1 MQLTVYRARWVL
13 PVSSPPIRDGAVM
26 VDEDGRIA
34 AVAPA
39 AALQLPERAAV
50 EDLGEAALL
59 PGLVNVH
66 AHPELAMF
74 RGALEDLPFRDWI
87 LRLVGAK
94 RAVLED
100 AELRSQPDPE
110 LFQWAAERGRRI
122 VTENI
127 KDFRPLL
134 VHAYTTCEPA
144 ASLLLVSPRR
154 FPRGT
159 GERTQAI
166 VKALD
171 AWLGQ
176 PDADERPDEDWLV

>member
-1 MQLTVYRARWVL
+1 M
-13 PVSSPPIRDGAVM
+13 SPRLLL
-26 VDEDGRIA
+26 DEHYAIEIA
-34 AVAPA
+34 
-39 AALQLPERAAV
+39 ER
-50 EDLGEAALL
+50 
-59 PGLVNVH
+59 
-66 AHPELAMF
+66 
-74 RGALEDLPFRDWI
+74 
-87 LRLVGAK
+87 LRSDSHDVVT
-94 RAVLED
+94 VLED
-100 AELRSQPDPE
+100 AELRAQPDAE
-110 LFQWAAERGRRI
+110 LFRWAAAQGLRI

-134 VHAYTTCEPA
+134 VHAYTTGEPA